1 MATFSLATFPS
12 QQGSITALVILLVLA
27 IFWKLD
33 LLATLLNLK
42 AFRAEMPDALK
53 EIWTPKNYAQSR
65 SYLAAN
71 AKFSIV
77 EHSISFAILLAF
89 WFFGGFGWW
98 DDLTREWLPDAP
110 LWRGLLWIGGLA
122 TGQYLLHLPMAI
134 YHTFGIEE
142 SFGFNQTTVA
152 TFVSDQAKSLLLAVI
167 LGAPLLAALLW
178 IFSHV
183 EFAWLWA
190 WLFFSAFQLLMMW
203 LAPAVILPLFHRFT
217 PMPDGALRQA
227 IEAMAQRCEFPVAGL
242 FVMDGSKRSS
252 KANAFF
258 TGLGENKKIALF
270 DTLIEKHSTEELVA
284 ILAHEIGHF
293 RCRHI
298 PQRLIAAILQSAV
311 LFYLVGLCTDP
322 NGGFSRMLFDAFGVR
337 EISPYVGL
345 LLFGILFSPVSRL
358 LGIAS
363 NAWSRRHEFEADA
376 YAAKHCGGPQA
387 LSTALK
393 KLSTDNLSHPSPH
406 RLRVVLDYSHPPLV
420 ERLAA
425 LQRL

>member
-110 LWRGLLWIGGLA
+110 LWRGLVWLAGLGA
-122 TGQYLLHLPMAI
+122 GQYLLQLPLSI
-134 YHTFGIEE
+134 YQTFVLEE
-142 SFGFNQTTVA
+142 SFGFNQTSVA
-152 TFVSDQAKSLLLAVI
+152 TFISDQLKNLLLSAVI
-167 LGAPLLAALLW
+167 GAPLIGSLLW
-178 IFSHV
+178 IFTNI
-183 EFAWLWA
+183 ELAWLWA

-227 IEAMAQRCEFPVAGL
+227 IEAMAQRCDFPVAGL

-258 TGLGENKKIALF
+258 TGLGKNKKIALF

-337 EISPYVGL
+337 EISPHVGL